1 MASQIKVSVILK
13 ALAETKGFQAVNQEL
28 RAIELATK
36 KMQPALN
43 IIKTSMAA
51 VGGVMLGAGAA
62 MRGLVTDAIASAS
75 QINDLAHA
83 TGVSAESM
91 QVLGHAATLNGS
103 SIEDMAKAMVLLQS
117 NAVDA
122 AAGNQVLIEK
132 FAKLGISAQEF
143 NQLHPDQQM
152 ERFARAVANAKN
164 PQEALAYAMDLV
176 GAKNAPRL
184 MAVLKELGE
193 VGLAG
198 FAQQAKSAG
207 VVMSNDL
214 IAKLDEAGDRIE
226 TFKKR
231 ITVLGGEIAETILS
245 VEKNGTSLL
254 GVEIPGS
261 DAVANAL
268 EERDRLV
275 KILGRDSLVA
285 AEAAIKLAA
294 EYAKVGNT
302 KMAMG
307 TIKTDGFFAAM
318 DKTPGLNQ
326 DYLNHLT
333 KMRAGV
339 LQQIAAKNAE
349 VHAATAAGLA
359 QQKAD
364 DAEAIRAAAEAA
376 QKTTE
381 ASRIARQAGN
391 AKIQKAQFE
400 FNQKLIAD
408 AARVGEAMSKT
419 LEAQTKASID
429 AGKAMTDA
437 YATPVEKAQENLK
450 IAAELQA
457 AGNLTADTY
466 ARVGKALADATE
478 TERIEKLRKSLNP
491 LQKAFADCANQIEGH
506 LTGALTDMVM
516 TGKLGMK
523 ELGTAIMRD
532 LVAALIRAQIVIPLM
547 RAISGATGMAGLFGA
562 PAADGGYR
570 DGSKPYLVGE
580 EGPEIFNPGGGG
592 TITPADVT
600 AQSMDAASS
609 GGGGGGD
616 TQVINLHFTNGVT
629 RSELSAQMPVMIK
642 QIKEAVSDS
651 VRRGGS
657 YRRSYA

>member
-13 ALAETKGFQAVNQEL
+13 ALAETKGLQAVNQEL
-28 RAIELATK
+28 RSIELQTK
-36 KMQPALN
+36 KIQPSLDAL
-43 IIKTSMAA
+43 KVAF
-51 VGGVMLGAGAA
+51 GGVAVAAGALAFVAKVGIDLGSKITDLSAQAEMSTEAFQVLSLTA
-62 MRGLVTDAIASAS
+62 MDS
-75 QINDLAHA
+75 
-83 TGVSAESM
+83 GVSMEEVS
-91 QVLGHAATLNGS
+91 
-103 SIEDMAKAMVLLQS
+103 KAMVKMRQ
-117 NAVDA
+117 NVQEARD
-122 AAGNQVLIEK
+122 GNEAMTAS
-132 FAKLGISAQEF
+132 FAKLNLSAAGLQ
-143 NQLHPDQQM
+143 
-152 ERFARAVANAKN
+152 
-164 PQEALAYAMDLV
+164 ALAPERQFELIASRINLASDRQAALNAAMDIF
-176 GAKNAPRL
+176 GAKNAPKLLATLKQLSEQGYDALAESTKKIRL
-184 MAVLKELGE
+184 DDAQLKSLDDAGDKLTRMAEALRYMASLGTAKVLNSGILDKALAPYNAAIIAMRGT
-193 VGLAG
+193 LAG
-198 FAQQAKSAG
+198 TAP
-207 VVMSNDL
+207 V
-214 IAKLDEAGDRIE
+214 
-226 TFKKR
+226 
-231 ITVLGGEIAETILS
+231 
-245 VEKNGTSLL
+245 NGT
-254 GVEIPGS
+254 G
-261 DAVANAL
+261 AVTGAPA
-268 EERDRLV
+268 
-275 KILGRDSLVA
+275 
-285 AEAAIKLAA
+285 
-294 EYAKVGNT
+294 
-302 KMAMG
+302 
-307 TIKTDGFFAAM
+307 
-318 DKTPGLNQ
+318 
-326 DYLNHLT
+326 
-333 KMRAGV
+333 
-339 LQQIAAKNAE
+339 
-349 VHAATAAGLA
+349 
-359 QQKAD
+359 
-364 DAEAIRAAAEAA
+364 
-376 QKTTE
+376 TTE
-381 ASRIARQAGN
+381 AVAAPDPAAAARQIAYDAAA
-391 AKIQKAQFE
+391 AKARDLERLDAQRKLHGKLFADEME
-400 FNQKLIAD
+400 FAKKLNAD
-408 AARVGEAMSKT
+408 AKRVGASVSQDI
-419 LEAQTKASID
+419 EAQTKASID

-657 YRRSYA
+657 YRRAYA

>member
-28 RAIELATK
+28 RSIEIQTK
-36 KMQPALN
+36 KIQPSLDAM
-43 IIKTSMAA
+43 KTAFAGVA
-51 VGGVMLGAGAA
+51 VAAGALAFVAKIGIDLGSKITDLSAQADMSTEAFQVLSLAA
-62 MRGLVTDAIASAS
+62 MDS
-75 QINDLAHA
+75 
-83 TGVSAESM
+83 GVSMEEVS
-91 QVLGHAATLNGS
+91 
-103 SIEDMAKAMVLLQS
+103 KAMVKMRQS
-117 NAVDA
+117 VQDA
-122 AAGNQVLIEK
+122 RDGNEGMTASLAKLNLSAAGLQ
-132 FAKLGISAQEF
+132 
-143 NQLHPDQQM
+143 
-152 ERFARAVANAKN
+152 
-164 PQEALAYAMDLV
+164 ALAPERQFELIASRINMASDRQAALNAAMDIF
-176 GAKNAPRL
+176 GAKNAPKLIATLKQLSEQGYDSLAESTKKIRL
-184 MAVLKELGE
+184 DDAQLKTLDDAGDKLTRMAEALKYMASLGTAKVLNSGILDKALAPYNAAIIAMRGT
-193 VGLAG
+193 LAG
-198 FAQQAKSAG
+198 TAPVTATG
-207 VVMSNDL
+207 
-214 IAKLDEAGDRIE
+214 
-226 TFKKR
+226 
-231 ITVLGGEIAETILS
+231 
-245 VEKNGTSLL
+245 
-254 GVEIPGS
+254 
-261 DAVANAL
+261 AVAGAPASM
-268 EERDRLV
+268 EA
-275 KILGRDSLVA
+275 VA
-285 AEAAIKLAA
+285 APDPAAAA
-294 EYAKVGNT
+294 
-302 KMAMG
+302 
-307 TIKTDGFFAAM
+307 
-318 DKTPGLNQ
+318 
-326 DYLNHLT
+326 
-333 KMRAGV
+333 
-339 LQQIAAKNAE
+339 
-349 VHAATAAGLA
+349 
-359 QQKAD
+359 
-364 DAEAIRAAAEAA
+364 RAAAYDAA
-376 QKTTE
+376 AAK
-381 ASRIARQAGN
+381 ARDQERLD
-391 AKIQKAQFE
+391 AQRKLHGKLFADEME
-400 FNQKLIAD
+400 FTKKLNAD
-408 AARVGEAMSKT
+408 AKRVGASVSQDI
-419 LEAQTKASID
+419 EAQTKASID

-547 RAISGATGMAGLFGA
+547 RAISSASGMPGLFGA
-562 PAADGGYR
+562 PAAEGGYR

-657 YRRSYA
+657 YRRAYA